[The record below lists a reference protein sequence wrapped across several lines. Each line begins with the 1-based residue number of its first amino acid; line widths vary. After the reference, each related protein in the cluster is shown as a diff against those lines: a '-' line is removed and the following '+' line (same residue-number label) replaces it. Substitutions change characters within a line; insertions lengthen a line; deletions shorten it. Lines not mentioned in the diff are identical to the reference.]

1 MSYAI
6 ITALIFAVVAILVTA
21 GGFIMDGRCNWPLL
35 ISMIY
40 HGAAL
45 SLLRCWR
52 FGASRNKD
60 KSSFGKLVKMIPTR
74 LASSELVSNQFR

>member
-6 ITALIFAVVAILVTA
+6 ITALIFAVVAILHGWRIYNGWTVQI
-21 GGFIMDGRCNWPLL
+21 GPYS
-35 ISMIY
+35 ISMIS

-52 FGASRNKD
+52 FGASRN
-60 KSSFGKLVKMIPTR
+60 
-74 LASSELVSNQFR
+74 